1 MTDQGRP
8 IQIPMRSRIRKLGQF
23 VHQQSSRAAEYVRW
37 KRAQLAE
44 RRFDLKH
51 DLETST
57 CESEYLQSIDSSSVE
72 FAIPY
77 EPIQYDVFRRMMN
90 DLSRLVP
97 DYQKYRFIDLGSG
110 KGRALLYAA
119 EWDFRTCVG
128 VEFSSKLHS
137 SAEKNIAAY
146 QKTHGRSTSFELHCL
161 DAREFTLPRIN
172 LVLFLYNPFTG
183 DVMRS
188 VVDGIES
195 LISANHLDIIVLY
208 RNPTCSDLFKSD
220 YFMQLASNPSYDIY
234 RSRAAV
240 IA

>member
-1 MTDQGRP
+1 M
-8 IQIPMRSRIRKLGQF
+8 
-23 VHQQSSRAAEYVRW
+23 
-37 KRAQLAE
+37 AE
-44 RRFDLKH
+44 RNFDLKH

-57 CESEYLQSIDSSSVE
+57 CESEYLQSIDSSSVK

-77 EPIQYDVFRRMMN
+77 EPIQYDVFRRMMT
-90 DLSRLVP
+90 DLSGLVP
-97 DYQKYRFIDLGSG
+97 DYQEYRFIDLGSG

-119 EWDFRTCVG
+119 EWQFRTCVG

-146 QKTHGRSTSFELHCL
+146 QKTHGRSTSFELHCV
-161 DAREFTLPRIN
+161 DAREFPLPRMN

-188 VVDGIES
+188 VVTRIES

-208 RNPTCSDLFKSD
+208 RNPTCSELFRSE
-220 YFMQLASNPSYDIY
+220 FFVQLASNPSYDIY

-240 IA
+240 VA